1 MNMISSPIAERKA
14 LIKGAVSEILEIEP
28 DEMTETSLF
37 KEDHDADSLRSIEI
51 LASLEKAFG
60 VQISQESLAK
70 MVNLQGV
77 YDVVKNAAGWEA

>member
-1 MNMISSPIAERKA
+1 MNMITSNIAERKA
-14 LIKGAVSEILEIEP
+14 LIKGIVSEILEIEP

-60 VQISQESLAK
+60 VQIAQESLAQ

-77 YDVVKNAAGWEA
+77 YGVVKTAANWEE

>member
-1 MNMISSPIAERKA
+1 MNMITSNIAERKA

-28 DEMTETSLF
+28 EDMTEVSLF
-37 KEDHDADSLRSIEI
+37 KEEHDADSLRSIEI
-51 LASLEKAFG
+51 LASLEKTFSI
-60 VQISQESLAK
+60 QIPQESLAQ